1 MMDSYNRAE
10 LCELELLNKVLHD
23 IINKVAMSLYEA
35 DGLIVL
41 NEVTRQTMDKIR
53 KKTSK
58 SEHDWTPVKYLN
70 VLHHNRT
77 QKQSQQF
84 FS

>member
-1 MMDSYNRAE
+1 
-10 LCELELLNKVLHD
+10 
-23 IINKVAMSLYEA
+23 MSLYEA

-41 NEVTRQTMDKIR
+41 NEVTRQAIDKIR
-53 KKTSK
+53 KKASK
-58 SEHDWTPVKYLN
+58 SGPDWTPVKYLN
-70 VLHHNRT
+70 VLHHKRT